1 MDTFRTT
8 LQRSCGTEFS
18 NVVATLMS
26 IFRRASDSPL
36 GHKHRLLRV
45 SAPGFRAKVG
55 RFEGAID
62 ILKIGGFEDRGDT
75 LEYTQPAGTASYVVT
90 WLNSLDVTAQSAS
103 SSSSSSS
110 APGPQSFA
118 NALQRLR
125 QGAFDEDSRN
135 AVIFLMKVIRKAVTS
150 PPGHKRRTIR
160 LNNDVL
166 QWRLGRLEGGLDTL
180 ASVGFVAE
188 GDGVTITLPH
198 PLTISSHA
206 VIQCYNELLRHATDL
221 SVPRDQLQP
230 PLTALDIDRAASL
243 SSSQQQSSSSFS
255 FGSSSSSSSPFSFSS
270 SSSSSTTTTTT
281 SSSAPAAPFNPYQVA
296 INRMEPQ
303 PRGSSISETEQQVEQ
318 LKKKRDLLLKA
329 HGITKP
335 LSDVERAFHAVQPGT
350 PFNRQSIDANNA
362 SRRNGQGG
370 KDALLTDTQLV
381 VRSAK
386 LRSAKAKQKEQ
397 MTTKAMRDLNK
408 MKRQKLYAKT
418 LLRVQF
424 PSRLI
429 VEGVFRPHET
439 ISDVCDVLRRVVLSE
454 ACAGSGFYL
463 FTIPPKSV
471 LDSKKTLKQ
480 LGLCPAALVYL
491 GWSSGSAPASKEELL
506 RLNMMAK
513 TTAAGGSSVI
523 MSPQLY
529 PKALNSEELSVGN
542 KVDQGERKNNNSSS
556 TGGSKKKAK
565 GGSKG
570 KPSWLKL

>member
-1 MDTFRTT
+1 
-8 LQRSCGTEFS
+8 
-18 NVVATLMS
+18 
-26 IFRRASDSPL
+26 
-36 GHKHRLLRV
+36 
-45 SAPGFRAKVG
+45 
-55 RFEGAID
+55 
-62 ILKIGGFEDRGDT
+62 
-75 LEYTQPAGTASYVVT
+75 
-90 WLNSLDVTAQSAS
+90 
-103 SSSSSSS
+103 
-110 APGPQSFA
+110 
-118 NALQRLR
+118 
-125 QGAFDEDSRN
+125 
-135 AVIFLMKVIRKAVTS
+135 
-150 PPGHKRRTIR
+150 
-160 LNNDVL
+160 
-166 QWRLGRLEGGLDTL
+166 
-180 ASVGFVAE
+180 
-188 GDGVTITLPH
+188 
-198 PLTISSHA
+198 
-206 VIQCYNELLRHATDL
+206 
-221 SVPRDQLQP
+221 
-230 PLTALDIDRAASL
+230 
-243 SSSQQQSSSSFS
+243 
-255 FGSSSSSSSPFSFSS
+255 
-270 SSSSSTTTTTT
+270 
-281 SSSAPAAPFNPYQVA
+281 
-296 INRMEPQ
+296 
-303 PRGSSISETEQQVEQ
+303 VEQ

-362 SRRNGQGG
+362 SSRNGQGG

-506 RLNMMAK
+506 HPNMMAK
-513 TTAAGGSSVI
+513 TTAAGGSSVD

-542 KVDQGERKNNNSSS
+542 KVDQGERKSSNSSS